1 MNMDMLTLE
10 LTLTLAYFFFGVLLA
25 SLWCMRRSEAALFW
39 WASYNLA
46 CSAGHLLL
54 SIGEPRLRGTM
65 DGLVAGLLGL
75 GYLCIW
81 VGCRRFAGQSVDWRL
96 LWLLPLT
103 AAALVTPYGPA
114 GGSLAAKSGMHS
126 LMIMLMCAICL
137 VHEWRAQKGEYLM
150 MRNLALAC
158 FAVTFVVMLGRLADT
173 LLNPPQAQD
182 YLAHNIGHALINLIS
197 LSLVMFLGISVL
209 LMSSERQQRKLDNLA
224 RTDALT
230 GVLNRG
236 GFARLSRRHFD
247 RCRRDGRPASVL
259 LMDLD
264 HFKTINDSHGH
275 DAGDRMLC
283 AFAEMAGE
291 VIRPGDL
298 LGRHG
303 GEEFCALLPGST
315 VVEAYTVAE
324 RVRSRFEQLRIE
336 PGLGTTVSIGVAQI
350 DFDAGN
356 PLDAALQKAD
366 QALYEAKRLSRN
378 RVSVAPIQPLAGM
391 LPVTA

>member
-1 MNMDMLTLE
+1 MDMLTLE
-10 LTLTLAYFFFGVLLA
+10 LTLTLAYFFFAVLLA

-39 WASYNLA
+39 WASHNLA

-54 SIGEPRLRGTM
+54 AIGEPQLQGTM
-65 DGLVAGLLGL
+65 DVLVAGLLGL
-75 GYLCIW
+75 GYLCFW

-96 LWLLPLT
+96 LWLLPL
-103 AAALVTPYGPA
+103 AAAAMVTPYSPA
-114 GGSLAAKSGMHS
+114 GDSLAAKSGVHS
-126 LMIMLMCAICL
+126 LMIMLLSAVCL
-137 VHEWRAQKGEYLM
+137 VREWRAQMGEYLI

-158 FAVTFVVMLGRLADT
+158 FALTFVVMLARLAES
-173 LLNPPQAQD
+173 LVNPPQAQN
-182 YLAHNIGHALINLIS
+182 YLAHNSGQAVISLIS
-197 LSLVMFLGISVL
+197 LSLVMFWGISVL
-209 LMSSERQQRKLDNLA
+209 LMSSERQQRKLDKLA

-230 GVLNRG
+230 GVLNRR
-236 GFARLSRRHFD
+236 GFARLSGRQFD

-264 HFKTINDSHGH
+264 HFKKINDSHGH
-275 DAGDRMLC
+275 EAGDRMLR
-283 AFAEMAGE
+283 AFADMAGE

-315 VVEAYTVAE
+315 VAEAYTVAE

-336 PGLGTTVSIGVAQI
+336 PGIRTTVSIGVAQV
-350 DFDAGN
+350 DFDVGN
-356 PLDAALQKAD
+356 LLDAALQKAD

-378 RVSVAPIQPLAGM
+378 RVSAAP
-391 LPVTA
+391 V